1 MFFMNE
7 VELATRLQHSS
18 NIDELMDCLNDCPHK
33 TATASQ
39 FSSSTRPDA
48 RITQAKELE
57 PRSDRRQTAKP
68 PYPRAA

>member
-18 NIDELMDCLNDCPHK
+18 NIDELMDCLNDCPHN

-39 FSSSTRPDA
+39 FSSRTCPDA
-48 RITQAKELE
+48 RITQARQLD
-57 PRSDRRQTAKP
+57 RLSDRRQTAKP